1 MTRAEIAESEILLLR
16 EIHNLAIGQVE
27 LPSEV
32 AKTDEL
38 NRSIELFSR
47 AICLTHDAIWDWNL
61 KTDEVYCS
69 PGLKK
74 LLGYREDE
82 LKNKVGTWLGLIHPE
97 DKERIL
103 EQTRDFLA
111 GNQDLLESE
120 LRMLHKSGKVIYVQT
135 RTYLVDPNGD
145 GIPTHITGTHIDV
158 TEEKK
163 KESFEKK
170 NSEVLKMVAVG
181 YPASDIYDAIAHMY
195 EERHPGMRC
204 SMLELDKDTLLH
216 GGAPSLPQEYC
227 DAVHGLKY
235 GPEVGSCGTS
245 TYTGKQVLVEDIE
258 SDPKWADLKA
268 YALPHGLRSCWSEP
282 IKAPSGRVLGAFGM
296 YYNHPGLPNDQE
308 SADLK
313 SAARLTGIVMERDY
327 SQKRIRQLA
336 YTDELTGLGSRA
348 YFYQSLEVL
357 IKKSKHNNSQF
368 WVLYL
373 DVDEFKAVNDDLG
386 HDVGDAVLKE
396 TASRLTSVSRDIDV
410 VARLS
415 GDEFCVLIPNE
426 GSIKEAEIPER
437 YINKINEP
445 MELSSRKLTL
455 TSSIGIARYPDDAED
470 ISLLMKAADTALY
483 AAKGL
488 GKNQHVFYDPEL
500 AQKEKSRLKFEQ
512 CLRDAPENQQFSVVY
527 QPQIDIK
534 TGEVVGMEALS
545 RWTHPDYGEV
555 SPSDFIAAA
564 ERIGVIKQLTESIVL
579 ASCRQAVA
587 WKEAGFTN
595 LRMGV
600 NISPSYF
607 RDKEIVSFISR
618 TLEETGMDP
627 TALELEIT
635 ESLVQI
641 DQQNLSIIQQL
652 DDLGVN
658 LAIDDFGTG
667 YSSFASLKHL
677 KTSRLKIDK
686 YFIDDMLSDEQVR
699 LLLAS
704 MIEMGHNLG
713 QEIVAEGIESAEQ
726 VEILKGLGC
735 DVLQG
740 NLFSPPNE
748 ADAVFKELGKKHLP
762 LN

>member
-74 LLGYREDE
+74 LLGYRDDE

-268 YALPHGLRSCWSEP
+268 YALPHGLRS
-282 IKAPSGRVLGAFGM
+282 
-296 YYNHPGLPNDQE
+296 
-308 SADLK
+308 
-313 SAARLTGIVMERDY
+313 
-327 SQKRIRQLA
+327 
-336 YTDELTGLGSRA
+336 
-348 YFYQSLEVL
+348 
-357 IKKSKHNNSQF
+357 
-368 WVLYL
+368 
-373 DVDEFKAVNDDLG
+373 
-386 HDVGDAVLKE
+386 
-396 TASRLTSVSRDIDV
+396 
-410 VARLS
+410 
-415 GDEFCVLIPNE
+415 
-426 GSIKEAEIPER
+426 
-437 YINKINEP
+437 
-445 MELSSRKLTL
+445 
-455 TSSIGIARYPDDAED
+455 
-470 ISLLMKAADTALY
+470 
-483 AAKGL
+483 
-488 GKNQHVFYDPEL
+488 
-500 AQKEKSRLKFEQ
+500 
-512 CLRDAPENQQFSVVY
+512 
-527 QPQIDIK
+527 
-534 TGEVVGMEALS
+534 
-545 RWTHPDYGEV
+545 
-555 SPSDFIAAA
+555 
-564 ERIGVIKQLTESIVL
+564 
-579 ASCRQAVA
+579 
-587 WKEAGFTN
+587 
-595 LRMGV
+595 
-600 NISPSYF
+600 
-607 RDKEIVSFISR
+607 
-618 TLEETGMDP
+618 
-627 TALELEIT
+627 
-635 ESLVQI
+635 
-641 DQQNLSIIQQL
+641 
-652 DDLGVN
+652 
-658 LAIDDFGTG
+658 
-667 YSSFASLKHL
+667 
-677 KTSRLKIDK
+677 
-686 YFIDDMLSDEQVR
+686 
-699 LLLAS
+699 
-704 MIEMGHNLG
+704 
-713 QEIVAEGIESAEQ
+713 
-726 VEILKGLGC
+726 
-735 DVLQG
+735 
-740 NLFSPPNE
+740 
-748 ADAVFKELGKKHLP
+748 
-762 LN
+762 

>member
-1 MTRAEIAESEILLLR
+1 
-16 EIHNLAIGQVE
+16 
-27 LPSEV
+27 
-32 AKTDEL
+32 
-38 NRSIELFSR
+38 
-47 AICLTHDAIWDWNL
+47 
-61 KTDEVYCS
+61 
-69 PGLKK
+69 
-74 LLGYREDE
+74 
-82 LKNKVGTWLGLIHPE
+82 
-97 DKERIL
+97 
-103 EQTRDFLA
+103 
-111 GNQDLLESE
+111 
-120 LRMLHKSGKVIYVQT
+120 
-135 RTYLVDPNGD
+135 
-145 GIPTHITGTHIDV
+145 
-158 TEEKK
+158 
-163 KESFEKK
+163 
-170 NSEVLKMVAVG
+170 
-181 YPASDIYDAIAHMY
+181 
-195 EERHPGMRC
+195 
-204 SMLELDKDTLLH
+204 
-216 GGAPSLPQEYC
+216 
-227 DAVHGLKY
+227 
-235 GPEVGSCGTS
+235 
-245 TYTGKQVLVEDIE
+245 
-258 SDPKWADLKA
+258 
-268 YALPHGLRSCWSEP
+268 
-282 IKAPSGRVLGAFGM
+282 
-296 YYNHPGLPNDQE
+296 
-308 SADLK
+308 
-313 SAARLTGIVMERDY
+313 
-327 SQKRIRQLA
+327 
-336 YTDELTGLGSRA
+336 
-348 YFYQSLEVL
+348 
-357 IKKSKHNNSQF
+357 
-368 WVLYL
+368 
-373 DVDEFKAVNDDLG
+373 
-386 HDVGDAVLKE
+386 
-396 TASRLTSVSRDIDV
+396 
-410 VARLS
+410 
-415 GDEFCVLIPNE
+415 
-426 GSIKEAEIPER
+426 
-437 YINKINEP
+437 
-445 MELSSRKLTL
+445 
-455 TSSIGIARYPDDAED
+455 
-470 ISLLMKAADTALY
+470 
-483 AAKGL
+483 
-488 GKNQHVFYDPEL
+488 
-500 AQKEKSRLKFEQ
+500 
-512 CLRDAPENQQFSVVY
+512 
-527 QPQIDIK
+527 
-534 TGEVVGMEALS
+534 MEALS